1 MARGPAYPYIS
12 LGDAVAYARKLYDFS
27 KRTPA
32 NLNAVVRDKFGNS
45 PTSSSA
51 VKIVAALR
59 YFGLADTIAAG
70 TQPNM
75 PEMIKITDRAYRILV
90 DDERSPERAKALKE
104 AFLSPKAY
112 KLCWDTWGSDL
123 PESVRSTLIFSHGF
137 NESSVDDFLRNYR
150 KSIQYVGFLNAK
162 SEESD
167 PPKDGIQGQ
176 QKGTPKVGD
185 YVQWEHDGV
194 LGLPKALRLVKLSD
208 DGSFAWVEGHTTGL
222 PVAELIAAEA
232 PQLNAE
238 KDSGS
243 RVIHTPAGRVGVSG
257 EAPRVS
263 PPKGAGMRQET
274 LALDEGDAMLQW
286 PENIGQNSI
295 EDVEQWVSFLL
306 KRLRRRLALEQRA
319 AQQEAQAPEDED
331 REP

>member
-1 MARGPAYPYIS
+1 MARGPAYPYIN
-12 LGDAVAYARKLYDFS
+12 LGDAVAYTRKLYEFS

-59 YFGLADTIAAG
+59 YFGLADTIAG
-70 TQPNM
+70 TTPNS
-75 PEMIKITDRAYRILV
+75 PEMIKITDRAYRILI
-90 DDERSPERAKALKE
+90 DDERSPERAKAIKE

-112 KLCWDTWGSDL
+112 KLCWDTWGADL
-123 PESVRSTLIFSHGF
+123 PESMRSTLIFSHGF

-162 SEESD
+162 AEKSDAHEEGE
-167 PPKDGIQGQ
+167 PGE
-176 QKGTPKVGD
+176 QKSTPKVGD

-194 LGLPKALRLVKLSD
+194 LGFPRALRLVKLSD

-232 PQLNAE
+232 PQVNAE
-238 KDSGS
+238 KNSGS
-243 RVIHTPAGRVGVSG
+243 RVIHTPAARVGVSG
-257 EAPRVS
+257 EVPRVS
-263 PPKGAGMRQET
+263 PQKGTGMRQEI
-274 LALDEGDAMLQW
+274 LSLDEGDVVLQW
-286 PENIGQNSI
+286 PENIGKLSV
-295 EDVEQWVSFLL
+295 EDLDEWMKFVL
-306 KRLRRRLALEQRA
+306 KRMRRSVGDPQTWPFAKASDDGGDQPKE
-319 AQQEAQAPEDED
+319 
-331 REP
+331 